1 MKKWFAWLWI
11 IVVSAVFPFTGS
23 AEEKQPYFTN
33 EDVKKYQKSSD
44 RQPALPKKD
53 VKEEK
58 KATASMA
65 RDKQEQERWCKR
77 ANEQRKKI
85 ETARDDVV
93 KAERDLSREKEKLP
107 GTGGKKN
114 SRLQDRLDQA
124 KRRLRVEEKELH
136 DLENEAHRKG
146 VPPGWLRC
154 QFE

>member
-1 MKKWFAWLWI
+1 MKKWAWLWI

-33 EDVKKYQKSSD
+33 EDVKKYRKSPD
-44 RQPALPKKD
+44 GQPALPKKD

-65 RDKQEQERWCKR
+65 RDKQEQERWCKQ

-93 KAERDLSREKEKLP
+93 KAEKDLSREKEKSA
-107 GTGGKKN
+107 GSSKKN
-114 SRLQDRLDQA
+114 KKLQNRLDQA
-124 KRRLRVEEKELH
+124 KRRLSVEEKELH

>member
-1 MKKWFAWLWI
+1 MNKWLAWLWI
-11 IVVSAVFPFTGS
+11 IVVLPVFPFTVS

-33 EDVKKYQKSSD
+33 EDVKIYRKSPD
-44 RQPALPKKD
+44 GQPALPKKN

-65 RDKQEQERWCKR
+65 KDEKEQEHWCKQ
-77 ANEQRKKI
+77 ANQRRKKI
-85 ETARDDVV
+85 DTARDDVV
-93 KAERDLSREKEKLP
+93 KAEKDLSREKEKNS

-124 KRRLRVEEKELH
+124 KRRLSVEEKELH